1 MFKVKGLGKRL
12 VFVRYKLW
20 AIVCKA
26 VERDAVACEV
36 ESRFPV
42 AKVVPISPDSIDIE
56 DRLVVFGHRASGK
69 VMLKLQYM

>member
-26 VERDAVACEV
+26 VERDAVAC
-36 ESRFPV
+36 
-42 AKVVPISPDSIDIE
+42 KVGLSDVDD
-56 DRLVVFGHRASGK
+56 GG
-69 VMLKLQYM
+69 